1 MYTDNNSKDDVDLN
15 SEDRQV
21 DALDKTNDQT
31 INDTGKTEEG
41 MHIIFNYEIIY
52 YD

>member
-1 MYTDNNSKDDVDLN
+1 LYTDSNKKGDADLN

-21 DALDKTNDQT
+21 DALDKPKDQT

-41 MHIIFNYEIIY
+41 IHIIFNYEIIY